1 MSATDY
7 EYDARGNVEAVRI
20 GQDETTYTHSD
31 DILTSVTGPDGLI
44 KNFSHDVLGRMTY
57 DGTTD
62 QSMTYNILDLVGKVS
77 KGGAALANYLYF
89 ADGTKISALDGGG
102 EGLVYRG
109 PFVYRRS
116 TGGGAISLT
125 LESAAFGG
133 GRLTPSGA
141 MLYVTDYL
149 GSVRAVVNG
158 SNGAIYKA
166 SDYSPYG
173 EQSDAESMQT
183 ASTPAWITFRDAYTG
198 QEDQHPDFG
207 TSYTD
212 FGARQSSPALRR
224 WMAPDPLSEKYYGIS
239 PYALCN
245 NNPLRYVDPDGR
257 ASGDPVREPD
267 IRMNRASNLMGEGIR
282 SYNGKYTNHQGFDY
296 YAPIGTD
303 VLSVLDGVVYAV
315 IEENGAYGRT
325 LTIEH
330 TDSQNN
336 IIYSFYAHL
345 DKVNVKVGES
355 VTEGQVVAK
364 SGISG
369 NASNLKGQDQ
379 HLHFELRSQ
388 PDNIK
393 GLTGKLDPNTV
404 VDTKFISQD
413 PEIRPQN
420 NVGIIKIYKDGTEE
434 YKDVIR

>member
-1 MSATDY
+1 M
-7 EYDARGNVEAVRI
+7 
-20 GQDETTYTHSD
+20 
-31 DILTSVTGPDGLI
+31 
-44 KNFSHDVLGRMTY
+44 
-57 DGTTD
+57 
-62 QSMTYNILDLVGKVS
+62 
-77 KGGAALANYLYF
+77 
-89 ADGTKISALDGGG
+89 
-102 EGLVYRG
+102 
-109 PFVYRRS
+109 YRRS
-116 TGGGAISLT
+116 TGSGTSSLT

-166 SDYSPYG
+166 SDFSVFG
-173 EQSDAESMQT
+173 AESEV
-183 ASTPAWITFRDAYTG
+183 ASIQKLPAPLGTTFRDAYTG
-198 QEDQHPDFG
+198 KEDQSQDFG
-207 TSYTD
+207 TGYTD
-212 FGARQSSPALRR
+212 FGARQYSPALRR

-239 PYALCN
+239 PYAFCA

-315 IEENGAYGRT
+315 IEDNGAYGRT

-336 IIYSFYAHL
+336 TVYSFYAHL

-369 NASNLKGQDQ
+369 NSSDLKGQDQ

-413 PEIRPQN
+413 PEIRPQT